1 MLKAFVK
8 HPDRYF
14 YVIVIVYC
22 LLGLF
27 NLAYLPIVWTDEVMN
42 LDPAVQFHKTGLY
55 KGFLWPNTGSDQIF
69 LSYPPLIQW
78 VHILFLYI
86 FPLDVFWTRLP
97 FFCMHL
103 ASLILIYHTVLKISG
118 NQRQWALLLSL
129 LFMFDKVV
137 FELSRSMRVE
147 VVEIFLVAIL
157 IWLHVNR
164 KKAIW
169 MGLVCGL
176 LLLAHLT
183 MWPLVAG
190 FVLYFYLDNTGQKE
204 KGILT
209 ITCLVPAMVFLA
221 YIGFDFSGLAQQ
233 MAQQTAKHS
242 AMGGVMDRIMDFMF
256 LRFWPVYKE
265 QPWALLFTPILLFLS
280 LRFVLQGFKTNLFA
294 LIFLTSS
301 LAWML
306 FLAPHYRYWPPLFL
320 IGIFLLASLTQKL
333 KQPIL
338 ISKPIWA
345 LTLCM
350 ITAGFLAR
358 HVLAILQRDE
368 RNPAQAAAWVAA
380 HLDKNKNSLII
391 GEGIAFYLSQN
402 SRVAYGIPFY
412 PQNLHPEIFDAVFLL
427 TREETTLP
435 ILDVYHPNPSKA
447 PAFLLNLQKG
457 ETYNHMKWVRIENLK
472 QWNQITGTFARDYE
486 N

>member
-8 HPDRYF
+8 HPDRFF
-14 YVIVIVYC
+14 YAIVIIYC

-42 LDPAVQFHKTGLY
+42 LDPAVQFHKTGFY
-55 KGFLWPNTGSDQIF
+55 KGFLWPNTGSNQIF

-97 FFCMHL
+97 FFCMHIT
-103 ASLILIYHTVLKISG
+103 SLLLIYQTVLKISG
-118 NQRQWALLLSL
+118 NQRQWALLLAL

-147 VVEIFLVAIL
+147 VIEIFLVAL
-157 IWLHVNR
+157 LFWLYANH

-169 MGLVCGL
+169 LGLVCGL

-190 FVLYFYLDNTGQKE
+190 FVLFFYLDNASLRSKA
-204 KGILT
+204 ILIT
-209 ITCLVPAMVFLA
+209 TCLVAPIVFLI
-221 YIGFDFSGLAQQ
+221 YIGFDLSGLVQQ
-233 MAQQTAKHS
+233 MTQQTAKHG
-242 AMGGVMDRIMDFMF
+242 AMGGVMDRILDFLF

-265 QPWALLFTPILLFLS
+265 QPWALLFTPIFLILS
-280 LRFVLQGFKTNLFA
+280 IRFVLQGIKTNLFA
-294 LIFLTSS
+294 LIFLTTS
-301 LAWML
+301 LVWMF

-333 KQPIL
+333 KQPIQ

-345 LTLCM
+345 LTFCFM
-350 ITAGFLAR
+350 TAGFFAR
-358 HVLAILQRDE
+358 HLLAFLQRNE
-368 RNPAQAAAWVAA
+368 RDPNQAAAWVAA
-380 HLDKNKNSLII
+380 HLNKQKNSLIM
-391 GEGIAFYLSQN
+391 GEGIAFYLSEN
-402 SRVAYGIPFY
+402 SNVSYGIPFY
-412 PQNLHPEIFDAVFLL
+412 PQNLHPENFEDVFLL
-427 TREETTLP
+427 TRDETNLP
-435 ILDVYHPNPSKA
+435 ILDTYHPKSSNV
-447 PAFLLNLQKG
+447 PAFLKNLQRG
-457 ETYNHMKWVRIENLK
+457 ETYDNMKWMRIENVE
-472 QWNQITGTFARDYE
+472 QWNQITGAFARDYE